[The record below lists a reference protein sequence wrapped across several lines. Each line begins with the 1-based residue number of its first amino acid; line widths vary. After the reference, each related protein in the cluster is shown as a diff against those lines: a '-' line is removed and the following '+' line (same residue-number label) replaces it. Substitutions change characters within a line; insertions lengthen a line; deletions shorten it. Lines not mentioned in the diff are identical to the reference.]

1 MENHFSKFRD
11 NIIGINHTIQTP
23 YHKSIP
29 ILYADWT
36 ASGRLYNTIEEKL
49 NNNIYPYV
57 ANTHTDTNDTAKI
70 TTKTYHK
77 AKEIIKQFILLVFK
91 NAILSVLGVRI
102 ITTKNEIKY
111 QIPYIRSNLIIST
124 I

>member
-11 NIIGINHTIQTP
+11 NIIGINHTLQTP

-70 TTKTYHK
+70 TTQAYHK
-77 AKEIIKQFILLVFK
+77 AKEIIKQ
-91 NAILSVLGVRI
+91 
-102 ITTKNEIKY
+102 
-111 QIPYIRSNLIIST
+111 
-124 I
+124 

>member
-1 MENHFSKFRD
+1 M
-11 NIIGINHTIQTP
+11 IIFVVNLSIGDHHLIYILKPWKIISQNFVIISLVLIKLYKP

-57 ANTHTDTNDTAKI
+57 ANTYTDTNDTAKI
-70 TTKTYHK
+70 TTQAYHK
-77 AKEIIKQFILLVFK
+77 AKEIIKQHV
-91 NAILSVLGVRI
+91 
-102 ITTKNEIKY
+102 
-111 QIPYIRSNLIIST
+111 
-124 I
+124 

>member
-11 NIIGINHTIQTP
+11 NINGINHTLQTP

-49 NNNIYPYV
+49 NNNI
-57 ANTHTDTNDTAKI
+57 
-70 TTKTYHK
+70 
-77 AKEIIKQFILLVFK
+77 
-91 NAILSVLGVRI
+91 
-102 ITTKNEIKY
+102 
-111 QIPYIRSNLIIST
+111 
-124 I
+124 